1 MRILVINAGST
12 SLKLALWETD
22 SGTPLLRWKAVGI
35 GGRNPGSQQGNQAQ
49 QQDDVHLPDHQA
61 ALGHFVSTHTDLDFE
76 AIGHR
81 IVHGGSHQTPC
92 WLDEPTLE
100 ALHALI
106 PLAPLHQ
113 PPALTLVRAA
123 AELWP
128 GIPQAAVYDTSFHRT
143 LPSMARNYALPACWR
158 DQGIRRYGFHG
169 IVCQDV
175 VEQLGATLRE
185 KLVICHLGGG
195 ASATALHRGESVDT
209 SMGLTPLEG
218 LMMTT
223 RSGDVD
229 PGALL
234 YLMQSKGLSPEV
246 LARGL
251 NTESGL
257 LGLANDTEMSRLLT
271 RTDVAAQEAVALY
284 AYRVRKI
291 IGAYAAVLEGLDQLV
306 FSGGIG
312 ERAAPLRAMICEPL
326 HYLGLRLD
334 PQANAVNAVRIS
346 TASSSVDVRVI
357 EVDESQIIA
366 RSVAALPR

>member
-12 SLKLALWETD
+12 SLKLALWDTG
-22 SGTPLLRWKAVGI
+22 SGTSLARWKAVGI
-35 GGRNPGSQQGNQAQ
+35 GERGHQ
-49 QQDDVHLPDHQA
+49 PDHCT
-61 ALGHFVSTHTDLDFE
+61 ALRHFASTHPDQDLE

-81 IVHGGSHQTPC
+81 IVHGGPHQTPC

-100 ALHALI
+100 ALNALI

-113 PPALTLVRAA
+113 PPALALVHAA

-143 LPSMARNYALPACWR
+143 LPPMARDYALPASWR
-158 DQGIRRYGFHG
+158 EQGIRRYGFHG
-169 IVCQDV
+169 IACQDV
-175 VEQLGATLRE
+175 VEQLDATRRE

-195 ASATALHRGESVDT
+195 ASATALRRGESVDT

-234 YLMQSKGLSPEV
+234 YLMQSKGLSPEA
-246 LARGL
+246 LAQGL

-257 LGLANDTEMSRLLT
+257 LGLASDTEMSRLLA
-271 RTDVAAQEAVALY
+271 RRDPVAQEAVALY
-284 AYRVRKI
+284 AYRVRKT

-334 PQANAVNAVRIS
+334 PQANAIGATRIS
-346 TASSSVDVRVI
+346 AAGSSVDVRVI
-357 EVDESQIIA
+357 EVDESRVIA
-366 RSVAALPR
+366 RLVAALPR